1 MNNTRMRVMK
11 QDKAVF
17 FKQSKALPFVEM
29 RQASRSNACY
39 QGHTHDEFSF
49 GVIDTGIADY
59 NNLNQHNRIGQGD
72 TVTINPG
79 DIHSCNPTAGDWS
92 YRMLFVDTA
101 WVGEL
106 QAEISGIDSIDYSPF
121 TNRYLRSQQA
131 YGNFDLLFTNLLL
144 GSNALSAEALLIEYM
159 QQHWLTKDLEKST
172 PTHIHR
178 VKEMIADQLDVNH
191 SLTDL
196 AQESGLS
203 RFHLLRT
210 FKQIYGLSPHAF
222 QLDER
227 IKSAKILLKSGHSII
242 DTSNALGFA
251 DQSHLQRNFKKRLAV
266 TPKQYQSFFV

>member
-1 MNNTRMRVMK
+1 MK

-17 FKQSKALPFVEM
+17 FKQSMALPFVEM

-49 GVIDTGIADY
+49 GVIDAGVADY
-59 NNLNQHNRIGQGD
+59 HNLNQHNRIGQGD

-79 DIHSCNPTAGDWS
+79 DIHSCNPAVGDWS
-92 YRMLFVDTA
+92 YRMLFVDTD

-121 TNRYLRSQQA
+121 TNNYLRSQQA
-131 YGNFDLLFTNLLL
+131 YDNFDLLFTHLLL
-144 GSNALSAEALLIEYM
+144 ETNELSAEALLIEYM
-159 QQHWLTKDLEKST
+159 QQHWLTKDLEKSE

-178 VKEMIADQLDVNH
+178 VKEMIADQLDTNH

-196 AQESGLS
+196 AHESGLS

-210 FKQIYGLSPHAF
+210 FKQTYGLSPHAF

-227 IKSAKILLKSGHSII
+227 IKSAKTLLKSGHSII
-242 DTSNALGFA
+242 DTSTALGFA

>member
-1 MNNTRMRVMK
+1 MKAMK

-79 DIHSCNPTAGDWS
+79 DIHSCNPTVGDWS
-92 YRMLFVDTA
+92 YRMLFVDTG

-121 TNRYLRSQQA
+121 TNPYLRSQQA
-131 YGNFDLLFTNLLL
+131 YGHFDLLFTNLLL
-144 GSNALSAEALLIEYM
+144 ESNALSAEALLIEYM
-159 QQHWLTKDLEKST
+159 QQHWLTKDLEKSAH
-172 PTHIHR
+172 THIHR

-210 FKQIYGLSPHAF
+210 FKQTYGLSPHAF

-227 IKSAKILLKSGHSII
+227 IKSAKTLLKSGYSII
-242 DTSNALGFA
+242 DTSIALGFA

>member
-1 MNNTRMRVMK
+1 MKAMK
-11 QDKAVF
+11 QDKTVF

-29 RQASRSNACY
+29 RQASLSSACY

-59 NNLNQHNRIGQGD
+59 NNLKRCNRIGYGD

-79 DIHSCNPTAGDWS
+79 DTHSCNPAEGDWS
-92 YRMLFVDTA
+92 YRMLFVDSH

-106 QAEISGIDSIDYSPF
+106 QTEISGIDSIDYSPF
-121 TNRYLRSQQA
+121 TSRYLRSQQA

-144 GSNALSAEALLIEYM
+144 EPNELSAEALLIEYM
-159 QQHWLTKDLEKST
+159 QQHWSTKDLEKSE

-178 VKEMIADQLDVNH
+178 VKEMIADQLDINH

-210 FKQIYGLSPHAF
+210 FKQTYGLSPHAF